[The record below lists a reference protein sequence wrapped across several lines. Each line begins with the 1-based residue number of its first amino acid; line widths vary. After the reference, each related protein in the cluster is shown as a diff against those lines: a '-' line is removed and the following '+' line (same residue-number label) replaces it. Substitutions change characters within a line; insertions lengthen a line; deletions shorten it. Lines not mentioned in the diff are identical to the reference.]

1 MGGCVSTQYELQE
14 DTKHDHQ
21 NTHMSTTLLGGKK
34 FRYVLAAS
42 YICYYILKSP
52 KKNSNVHYIYVTTSD
67 SSSNS
72 SWSRPSLAEPLLC
85 AGAARAGRAGA
96 RAWRTRPTT
105 SAAQVTPSAGS
116 TRSGRWRPGRR
127 RTPSEQCPV

>member
-42 YICYYILKSP
+42 YL
-52 KKNSNVHYIYVTTSD
+52 
-67 SSSNS
+67 
-72 SWSRPSLAEPLLC
+72 
-85 AGAARAGRAGA
+85 
-96 RAWRTRPTT
+96 
-105 SAAQVTPSAGS
+105 
-116 TRSGRWRPGRR
+116 
-127 RTPSEQCPV
+127 